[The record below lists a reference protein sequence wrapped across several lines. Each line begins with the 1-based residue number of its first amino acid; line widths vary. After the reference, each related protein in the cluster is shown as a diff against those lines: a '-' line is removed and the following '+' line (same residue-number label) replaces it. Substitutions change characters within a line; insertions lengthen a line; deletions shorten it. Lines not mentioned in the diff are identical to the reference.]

1 MKRIDFGGVDVGRG
15 RGTESQRGTPTALA
29 VGGERLGRITEL
41 IEAKPW
47 GVREFTILDPDNN
60 ELRSGQETG

>member
-1 MKRIDFGGVDVGRG
+1 VEPKVNEEPLRR
-15 RGTESQRGTPTALA
+15 SPS
-29 VGGERLGRITEL
+29 GERLGQITEL